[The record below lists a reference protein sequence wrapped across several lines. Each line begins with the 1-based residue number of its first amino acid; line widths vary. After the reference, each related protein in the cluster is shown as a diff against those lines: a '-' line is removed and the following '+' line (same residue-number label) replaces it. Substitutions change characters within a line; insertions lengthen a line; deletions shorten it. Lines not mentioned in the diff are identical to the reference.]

1 MANMPDVRSIPQAHR
16 TLPLPRASA
25 GFAADRAN
33 AAKSTGPRTAAGKAR
48 VAKNACRHGLN
59 RPIGRD
65 PALAGDVE
73 AWTRRICGLPAAP
86 TA

>member
-1 MANMPDVRSIPQAHR
+1 MANMPAIQSIPPGPPDAPAVTSER
-16 TLPLPRASA
+16 RRAA
-25 GFAADRAN
+25 NRAN
-33 AAKSTGPRTAAGKAR
+33 AGKSTGPRTAAGKAG

-65 PALAGDVE
+65 PALAGDIE

-86 TA
+86 AA